1 MAVAAGLSDGLGYG
15 DNTKCKLTLPVSELT
30 AAAIMR
36 IGLVETTHFC
46 MEFFDDVKPETF
58 LKESA
63 GVADLITSCK

>member
-1 MAVAAGLSDGLGYG
+1 
-15 DNTKCKLTLPVSELT
+15 
-30 AAAIMR
+30 MR

-63 GVADLITSCK
+63 GVADLITSCEWTCNGGCGVLAAGRG

>member
-1 MAVAAGLSDGLGYG
+1 
-15 DNTKCKLTLPVSELT
+15 
-30 AAAIMR
+30 MR

-63 GVADLITSCK
+63 GVADLITSCKCRSPARANLFSTFERKSC